1 MGNEFDV
8 ALMIQVVLSG
18 SILYYC
24 KQVAE
29 VVKKIELHDW
39 RINRLE
45 DQKKVIYKAG

>member
-1 MGNEFDV
+1 MGELDLN
-8 ALMIQVVLSG
+8 LMVQVVLSG

-45 DQKKVIYKAG
+45 DKL